1 MRTDETH
8 LLTRMGSPVFVQLA
22 RLSRP
27 CPAPASPTLPPAAI
41 IRGSIGGS
49 RTLTRPWPLTQFMQ
63 NQVRV
68 ARANVTALA
77 SLAYGTWAPFAY
89 CSTDVVPLGTKDS

>member
-8 LLTRMGSPVFVQLA
+8 LAASMGSPAFDQLA

-27 CPAPASPTLPPAAI
+27 CPAPADPTLPPAAI

-49 RTLTRPWPLTQFMQ
+49 RTLTRPWPLAQFMQ
-63 NQVRV
+63 NQARV
-68 ARANVTALA
+68 ARANVTSLA
-77 SLAYGTWAPFAY
+77 SLVYGSWAPFA
-89 CSTDVVPLGTKDS
+89 SGAAAASLR